1 MVTQKLVTGRRGK
14 LLAFFFL
21 AVSLALIG
29 RVLWSN
35 WDLLAGYRWQ
45 IRPLWFV
52 YIVLFFTI
60 DLLLASWAWHL
71 LVRRLAHYDNF
82 RHSTKICWS
91 SNLARRMPG
100 PVWYIAGRAVLY
112 EQVGVSKVTTSLLSA
127 LELAF
132 FLISGIVTTL
142 LTSPFWALPGQWR
155 NSGNQVALLGVG
167 LVLTVFLVHP
177 RILEWLWQKL
187 GRQTPAGHLRWRDT
201 LTWLA
206 LYVVIWVVGAWVL
219 FSVINL
225 FHTTPLTQV
234 VAITGMWALA
244 GSVSLAGALTFSG
257 MGLREISLTL
267 LLTQLVPAPVA
278 LVIAITVRLVWFCGE
293 LLSSLASLKL

>member
-1 MVTQKLVTGRRGK
+1 MTQKLISGRRGK

-29 RVLWSN
+29 RVIWSN
-35 WDLLAGYRWQ
+35 WPVLADYRWQ
-45 IRPLWFV
+45 IRPLWFL

-82 RHSTKICWS
+82 RQSTKICWS

-112 EQVGVSKVTTSLLSA
+112 EQVGVSKITTSLLSA

-132 FLISGIVTTL
+132 FLISGVVTTL
-142 LTSPFWALPGQWR
+142 LTSPFWALPNSLR
-155 NSGNQVALLGVG
+155 SSGNQAALLGVG
-167 LVLTVFLVHP
+167 LILTLALVHP

-187 GRQTPAGHLRWRDT
+187 GRQTPASHLRWRDT
-201 LTWLA
+201 LVWLA
-206 LYVVIWVVGAWVL
+206 LYVIIWAVGALVL
-219 FSVINL
+219 FSVVNL
-225 FHTTPLTQV
+225 FHTTPTSQLL
-234 VAITGMWALA
+234 AIIGMWASA
-244 GSVSLAGALTFSG
+244 GSISLAGALTFSG

-278 LVIAITVRLVWFCGE
+278 LVIAITIRLVWFSGE
-293 LLSSLASLKL
+293 LLSSLVSLKL